1 MPSFKT
7 HSIHGELVLPG
18 IDKKTEI
25 NKEDIKSFCI
35 GPDAMAI
42 TDSKT
47 FNYQHAN
54 RTRRFFCTLINLIK
68 RKKLLENSEVMAFLY
83 SQIDHFVLD
92 STMHPLI
99 YYMTENIKPRHVLK
113 PHALIENWIDD
124 YTCLKYKRKQLGYYR
139 KWLIQNKKLIDGL
152 VKIIRIIFNSFDY
165 IIKEELNNIEDYYK
179 SGNYEI
185 IIYQAFSLI
194 IKCIS
199 SSPFQKEFY
208 PVAKNFVFFKIF
220 PFLTLDLGEEELFKE
235 SPDEYYLQV
244 IDIMTEFSFKKIK
257 TICGKCLTLIGE
269 NYPDL
274 SFIILNI
281 IFELLI
287 FFMEEFDRNN
297 LYKYTLINNEI
308 GEFFMESYTNES
320 IISSCLLC
328 ISILAKQA
336 MINSELK
343 KSLHKFLLDN
353 QMRLENVASDKIQ
366 FKLCLLYGL
375 FLDGLF
381 NINNNEDKEFIRTA
395 INFLLSIIL
404 YS

>member
-25 NKEDIKSFCI
+25 SKEDIKSFCI

-139 KWLIQNKKLIDGL
+139 KWLIQNKKLISLINEVYHKVYGVEGEGNKFSLGMLSAIMFDSLAKTNAIGIAPL
-152 VKIIRIIFNSFDY
+152 VIRLANLGDFTYRKNYKRALPYLNLDHQLWYNPETMEESHESFDDLW
-165 IIKEELNNIEDYYK
+165 KKSIEDSQETINDVNK
-179 SGNYEI
+179 FL
-185 IIYQAFSLI
+185 YQD
-194 IKCIS
+194 
-199 SSPFQKEFY
+199 KE
-208 PVAKNFVFFKIF
+208 
-220 PFLTLDLGEEELFKE
+220 LTNKL
-235 SPDEYYLQV
+235 
-244 IDIMTEFSFKKIK
+244 
-257 TICGKCLTLIGE
+257 
-269 NYPDL
+269 
-274 SFIILNI
+274 ILNDTSWDTG
-281 IFELLI
+281 LPCKRGQTL
-287 FFMEEFDRNN
+287 
-297 LYKYTLINNEI
+297 KYV
-308 GEFFMESYTNES
+308 
-320 IISSCLLC
+320 
-328 ISILAKQA
+328 
-336 MINSELK
+336 K
-343 KSLHKFLLDN
+343 K
-353 QMRLENVASDKIQ
+353 
-366 FKLCLLYGL
+366 Y
-375 FLDGLF
+375 
-381 NINNNEDKEFIRTA
+381 
-395 INFLLSIIL
+395 
-404 YS
+404 